1 MIRVAI
7 LGAGGRMG
15 RLLVQH
21 VLADARFRLAAAVER
36 PGHPWEGRDIGLA
49 VGAGEVGVC
58 VRSDLSAVLAETEVA
73 VDFSDHR
80 AVVSHAAGCRERG
93 VAWVLGTTGLT
104 PEETEAVRAAAA
116 HIPVVWS
123 ANMSPGM
130 NVLFRLVRQA
140 AALLKEGYD
149 IEIVEMHH
157 RHKKDAPSG
166 TALALGRA
174 AAEGRGW
181 SLDAVACHGRKG
193 ETGERPVEAI
203 GFHALRGGDVAGDH
217 TVILAGEGERVEL
230 THRASSREAFVQG
243 ALRAAAWVVERPS
256 GLYEM
261 ADVLG
266 LR

>member
-15 RLLVQH
+15 RMLVQG
-21 VLADARFRLAAAVER
+21 VLGDGRFRLAGAVER
-36 PGHPWEGRDIGLA
+36 VGHPWVGRDIGLA
-49 VGAGEVGVC
+49 VGGGEVGVILE
-58 VRSDLSAVLAETEVA
+58 SDLEKALEGVEVA

-80 AVVSHAAGCRERG
+80 AVIAHAEGCGQKG

-104 PEETEAVRAAAA
+104 LEEQKAVRNAAIK
-116 HIPVVWS
+116 IPVVWS

-181 SLDAVACHGRKG
+181 ALEKVAVHGRKG
-193 ETGERPVEAI
+193 ETGERSVEQI

-217 TVILAGEGERVEL
+217 TVVLAAEGERLEL
-230 THRASSREAFVQG
+230 THRASSREAFVRG
-243 ALRAAAWVVERPS
+243 ALRAAVWVVGKPA
-256 GLYEM
+256 GLYDM

-266 LR
+266 LK